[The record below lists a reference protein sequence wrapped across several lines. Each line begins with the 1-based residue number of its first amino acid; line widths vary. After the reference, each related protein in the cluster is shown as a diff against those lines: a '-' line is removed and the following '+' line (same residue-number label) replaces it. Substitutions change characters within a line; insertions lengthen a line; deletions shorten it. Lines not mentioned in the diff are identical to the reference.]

1 MRAKGKSM
9 IAGSQNRL
17 KRKGSI
23 ASSESGPP
31 SWKSTTPIRRVV
43 LAIPRVSLA
52 EKDVTQNL
60 EGSSTRGH
68 GDEAG
73 NLPVANVG
81 STGVKGDC
89 HGGVSREHVGLQTS
103 DLRGGGR
110 GEAWGGEG
118 GGEGGEKTEKRKKK
132 IEKKNKSSPSVLLL
146 TFFKSG
152 V

>member
-9 IAGSQNRL
+9 ISGSQNRL

-103 DLRGGGR
+103 DLRGGER
-110 GEAWGGEG
+110 RTAWRSKGAVEV
-118 GGEGGEKTEKRKKK
+118 EEKSECRSNNAEVNTKVPT
-132 IEKKNKSSPSVLLL
+132 S
-146 TFFKSG
+146 
-152 V
+152 

>member
-9 IAGSQNRL
+9 ISGSQNRL

-73 NLPVANVG
+73 NLPVANG
-81 STGVKGDC
+81 GANGVKGDC
-89 HGGVSREHVGLQTS
+89 HGGVSRENVGLQTS
-103 DLRGGGR
+103 GPRGGGGRAHR
-110 GEAWGGEG
+110 GGA
-118 GGEGGEKTEKRKKK
+118 RA
-132 IEKKNKSSPSVLLL
+132 
-146 TFFKSG
+146 
-152 V
+152 

>member
-9 IAGSQNRL
+9 ISGSQNRL

-81 STGVKGDC
+81 STGGKGGC
-89 HGGVSREHVGLQTS
+89 HGGVSRGHVGLQTS
-103 DLRGGGR
+103 DLRGGG
-110 GEAWGGEG
+110 GGGDGGGEG
-118 GGEGGEKTEKRKKK
+118 GGGGVKEIKRRKKKTEKDNQ
-132 IEKKNKSSPSVLLL
+132 ISP
-146 TFFKSG
+146 
-152 V
+152 